1 MDTQS
6 LMVNRKFSIQ
16 VVYCQPLEQI
26 CVSLLVSEGCTA
38 AQAISQ
44 SRLTDQFALQ
54 FEGENGARIGNF
66 GKQISLDTVLKPG
79 DRVEIYRPLLLSP
92 TEARRLRAKTLAKS

>member
-1 MDTQS
+1 MS
-6 LMVNRKFSIQ
+6 RKISIE
-16 VVYCQPLEQI
+16 VAYCQPMDQTSI
-26 CVSLLVSEGCTA
+26 SLQVSEGCSA
-38 AQAISQ
+38 AQAINQ
-44 SRLTDQFALQ
+44 SNFQEKFSLQ
-54 FEGENGARIGNF
+54 LDGEKRASIGIF